1 MAGGWR
7 YLVSKRFQ
15 FYSCHVDHVDDAD
28 EGIEFARL
36 HGGKQPSGSFCM
48 FLCAT
53 SLVICLLQFCREA
66 WDRVAE
72 WHQSYS
78 CGIVWGCHYSWYFA
92 YFAIVGE
99 DLQEHLH
106 RFGDWMR
113 LECLSI
119 CFERVAWKC
128 CPRPNQ
134 AMSLFSFLQGTA
146 ARSGNCCIFSL
157 ISLLAWLQSFQHIS
171 HVSMRFNASNLWIG
185 WQVRLP
191 GGELEDALV
200 PCDSAQGVVPLA
212 ILASWKYWGCF
223 VLFEFERLKVVCFIK
238 SVCPFLLICNDF
250 CKCRSWNTP
259 HLQSFWS

>member
-1 MAGGWR
+1 MGVSLFMILCILCDCWRRLAGTSSQIWR
-7 YLVSKRFQ
+7 L
-15 FYSCHVDHVDDAD
+15 D
-28 EGIEFARL
+28 EIGM
-36 HGGKQPSGSFCM
+36 SFNLFWTC
-48 FLCAT
+48 C
-53 SLVICLLQFCREA
+53 I
-66 WDRVAE
+66 
-72 WHQSYS
+72 
-78 CGIVWGCHYSWYFA
+78 
-92 YFAIVGE
+92 
-99 DLQEHLH
+99 
-106 RFGDWMR
+106 
-113 LECLSI
+113 
-119 CFERVAWKC
+119 KC